1 MLTRH
6 LITLSTTTLIILILA
21 GCSKAPS
28 EINLDYHARLN
39 TQLTLPELSPYQ
51 DSKKLVLPTFSNID
65 ASTIGILQ
73 LNKLQHCQLGQL
85 IAERNSQLGKVSGPS
100 SEFVYNVRF
109 IQMVPNCVATLN
121 DAELTKQ
128 LNEVKNQKVDLLFTY
143 WEKMLFLDKQLASLY
158 LPVSYSLLDI
168 NQTQKQHT
176 LNTLNYLASVKSA
189 SVNQE
194 FNQINSAELEAHL
207 ATLFKNSYLP
217 SLLRAMYEQI
227 FILQQQN
234 KALESVSFNDICKT
248 GHNNQSA
255 TVLTNIFSKFYGGKI
270 QGYHNDL
277 LQEYMQVKPALL
289 GLWQNQYQQPYES
302 DLKIHPLS
310 LDNRLKHYSVA
321 HVTWWQQL
329 YKRCNIQPG

>member
-39 TQLTLPELSPYQ
+39 TQLTLPKLTPYQ
-51 DSKKLVLPTFSNID
+51 DSKKLVVPTFSNID

-109 IQMVPNCVATLN
+109 IQMVPNCIATLN

-128 LNEVKNQKVDLLFTY
+128 LNEVKQQKADLLFTY

-158 LPVSYSLLDI
+158 LPVSYSLLDV

-176 LNTLNYLASVKSA
+176 LNTLHYLASVKSA
-189 SVNQE
+189 LINQE
-194 FNQINSAELEAHL
+194 FNQINTAELEAHL

-217 SLLRAMYEQI
+217 SLLRALYEQI

-234 KALESVSFNDICKT
+234 KALESVSFSDICKT

-255 TVLTNIFSKFYGGKI
+255 TVLTNIFSKFYGSNI

-289 GLWQNQYQQPYES
+289 DLWQNQYHQPYKS

-310 LDNRLKHYSVA
+310 LDNSLKQYSVT
-321 HVTWWQQL
+321 HVIWWQQL

>member
-1 MLTRH
+1 MLTSH

-28 EINLDYHARLN
+28 EINLDYHTRLN
-39 TQLTLPELSPYQ
+39 TQLTLPELTPYQ
-51 DSKKLVLPTFSNID
+51 DNKKLVVPTFSNID

-109 IQMVPNCVATLN
+109 IQMVPKCVATLN

-128 LNEVKNQKVDLLFTY
+128 LNEVKQQKADLLFTY

-158 LPVSYSLLDI
+158 LPVSYSLLDV
-168 NQTQKQHT
+168 NQTQKQHIF
-176 LNTLNYLASVKSA
+176 NTLNYLTSVKSA
-189 SVNQE
+189 LVNQE

-234 KALESVSFNDICKT
+234 KALESVSFSDICKT
-248 GHNNQSA
+248 GHNNISA
-255 TVLTNIFSKFYGGKI
+255 TVLTNIFSKFYGSKI

-277 LQEYMQVKPALL
+277 LREYMQVKPALL
-289 GLWQNQYQQPYES
+289 GLWQNQNQQPYKS

-310 LDNRLKHYSVA
+310 LDTSLKQYSVT

-329 YKRCNIQPG
+329 YKRCHIQPG

>member
-39 TQLTLPELSPYQ
+39 TQLTLPELTPYQ
-51 DSKKLVLPTFSNID
+51 DSKKLVVPTFSNNH

-85 IAERNSQLGKVSGPS
+85 IAKRNSQLGKVSGPS

-109 IQMVPNCVATLN
+109 IQMVPKCVATLN

-128 LNEVKNQKVDLLFTY
+128 LNEVKQQKADVLFTY

-158 LPVSYSLLDI
+158 LPVSYSLLDV

-176 LNTLNYLASVKSA
+176 LNTLNYLASVKS
-189 SVNQE
+189 SLVNHE
-194 FNQINSAELEAHL
+194 FNQIKTAELEAHL

-217 SLLRAMYEQI
+217 SLLRALYEQI

-234 KALESVSFNDICKT
+234 KALKSVSFSDICKT

-255 TVLTNIFSKFYGGKI
+255 TVLTNIFSKFYGSKI

-289 GLWQNQYQQPYES
+289 GLWQNQYHQPYES
-302 DLKIHPLS
+302 DLNIHPLS
-310 LDNRLKHYSVA
+310 LDTSLKRYSVG

>member
-21 GCSKAPS
+21 GCSKAPN

-39 TQLTLPELSPYQ
+39 TQLTLPELTPYQ
-51 DSKKLVLPTFSNID
+51 DNKKLVAPTFSHVD

-128 LNEVKNQKVDLLFTY
+128 LNEVKQRKADLLFTY

-158 LPVSYSLLDI
+158 LPVSYSLLDV

-189 SVNQE
+189 LVNQE

-217 SLLRAMYEQI
+217 SLLRALYEQI

-234 KALESVSFNDICKT
+234 KALESVSFSDICKT
-248 GHNNQSA
+248 GHNNKSA
-255 TVLTNIFSKFYGGKI
+255 TVLTNIFSKFYGSKI

-289 GLWQNQYQQPYES
+289 GLWQNHYHQPYES

-310 LDNRLKHYSVA
+310 LDKSLKQYSVT

>member
-109 IQMVPNCVATLN
+109 IQMVPNCVTTLN

-128 LNEVKNQKVDLLFTY
+128 LNEVKQQKADLLFTY

-158 LPVSYSLLDI
+158 LPVSYSLLDV

-189 SVNQE
+189 LVNQE

-217 SLLRAMYEQI
+217 SLLRALYEQI

-255 TVLTNIFSKFYGGKI
+255 TVLTNIFSKFYGSKI
-270 QGYHNDL
+270 QGYHNYL

-289 GLWQNQYQQPYES
+289 GLWQNQNQQPYKS

-310 LDNRLKHYSVA
+310 LDTSLKHYSVT

>member
-1 MLTRH
+1 M
-6 LITLSTTTLIILILA
+6 
-21 GCSKAPS
+21 
-28 EINLDYHARLN
+28 DYHARLN